1 MNCPRCSAQ
10 LKVQTFK
17 GIDVDRC
24 PTCEGMWLDHGELD
38 QLEDTVMDD
47 DHAKGIMFFRAEG
60 SDLQCPKCN
69 APMKWFRYRHY
80 NLELDFCEAE
90 HGFWLDKGEEK
101 RVLEIMEQRIKD
113 LKRSASA
120 EVEWGKFLSNINSK
134 SFMDKLKGLF
144 KG

>member
-38 QLEDTVMDD
+38 QMEDTVMDD
-47 DHAKGIMFFRAEG
+47 DHAKGTMFFRAEG